1 MVCPLPVSTPW
12 GLQVMCSESTSLLS
26 TQVSQIVA
34 VVQACGAGTLAC
46 LRAIVA
52 IRDLVGD
59 IDITAALLTTAGSYI
74 TLGRE
79 PRETGGSFR
88 EHR

>member
-1 MVCPLPVSTPW
+1 M
-12 GLQVMCSESTSLLS
+12 
-26 TQVSQIVA
+26 
-34 VVQACGAGTLAC
+34 AC
-46 LRAIVA
+46 LKAIVA

-59 IDITAALLTTAGSYI
+59 IDVTASLLSVAGSYI

-88 EHR
+88 QHR